1 MDGPLARYHA
11 VLSAVAEAGEGMHAA
26 DLARATGLPRSTAH
40 RIATSLAEIGYL
52 QLLSPGH
59 FVLGAALDRILS
71 KRLLAF
77 QHTGTFVRALMS
89 LTEKLGESA
98 FCAKLDGGRIK
109 IIDVLVPS
117 GRDRAHIYPGVGE
130 RPFDRCSSSRAILAF
145 REERE
150 VDSWLDDDAKMQ
162 STDRSA
168 LRALLAQVRQSGYA
182 VCDGEIDEGIFSL
195 ACPIY
200 LEPLGVMYSIGVTG
214 PSARLKAHQIGEL
227 ADIVSQASKEAA
239 EAIVSE
245 VNASS
250 KTTSKT

>member
-1 MDGPLARYHA
+1 MDGPLARYDA
-11 VLSAVAEAGEGMHAA
+11 VLSAVAEAGVGVHAA

-40 RIATSLAEIGYL
+40 RIAISLSEIGYL
-52 QLLSPGH
+52 QPLSPGH

-77 QHTGTFVRALMS
+77 RHAGTFGQVLMS

-109 IIDVLVPS
+109 IVDVLAPS
-117 GRDRAHIYPGVGE
+117 GRDRAHIYPGTGE
-130 RPFDRCSSSRAILAF
+130 RPLDRCSSSRAILAF

-150 VDSWLDDDAKMQ
+150 IETWLKDDAEAR

-168 LRALLAQVRQSGYA
+168 LRAVLAEVRQAGYA

-214 PSARLKAHQIGEL
+214 PSARMKAHEIGEI
-227 ADIVSQASKEAA
+227 ADIVSKASKEAA

-245 VNASS
+245 VNESARNNQ
-250 KTTSKT
+250 